1 MMAPKKPS
9 IEQSSVPQLDEQGLS
24 ADEIQLRAQGHSGEL
39 LRQFSPLATL
49 ALAFSITNSWVGY
62 AATFVTPLFAGG
74 GPAIFWAPILACIA
88 CLLITL
94 GLAELASCYPSSGG
108 QYHMVFMVS
117 PPRFRSAVAFATGWL
132 SSFAWL
138 FTTASANLFCAS
150 LCIQLATLKNPEYTP
165 TQWQT
170 WLIYS
175 EYACAMLTVT
185 RYCHSPFFTKKSC

>member
-1 MMAPKKPS
+1 MAPTKEARVDESSTTPNMNDPS
-9 IEQSSVPQLDEQGLS
+9 LS

-39 LRQFSPLATL
+39 IRQFSPLATL

-74 GPAIFWAPILACIA
+74 GPAIFWAPIIACIA

-94 GLAELASCYPSSGG
+94 GLAELASAFPSSGG
-108 QYHMVFMVS
+108 QYHFAFMVS
-117 PPRFRSAVAFATGWL
+117 PPKYRAAIAFATGWL
-132 SSFAWL
+132 SAFAWL

-150 LCIQLATLKNPEYTP
+150 LCINLATLKNPDYVP

-175 EYACAMLTVT
+175 
-185 RYCHSPFFTKKSC
+185 KSAPTLCVPTSSTLG